1 MNEKIFVG
9 VDCHKKTIA
18 CYVNGKF
25 KEVSTTTNGF
35 KQALKWAP
43 KYCCWAI
50 EGAYHYGLTFATFL
64 LEQGCEVYEFNA
76 LATAKARSALSVA
89 GEKNDYGDAK
99 AISIFAP
106 QMKKLQ
112 KVSVKTIKLSRLLT
126 QRKLFVKQRVELINN
141 LKAKFIQK
149 GFDKLPYKNMATKR
163 AIKWLL
169 NNEETEINT
178 IGKLL
183 KGIEDVVSEL
193 DVEIEQLTPE
203 KAKELTKL
211 TGIGSL
217 TASTIYAQ
225 TKDKNMT
232 KAQFA
237 SYCGVSPVPN
247 SSGQKDGHRNNKRGD
262 RVLNSILFSIS
273 NHQAKYDKE
282 GSKYFLKKLTEGKT
296 KRHAKKCLS
305 RQICNQIWKIL
316 FKDSFVTI
324 S

>member
-1 MNEKIFVG
+1 
-9 VDCHKKTIA
+9 
-18 CYVNGKF
+18 
-25 KEVSTTTNGF
+25 
-35 KQALKWAP
+35 
-43 KYCCWAI
+43 
-50 EGAYHYGLTFATFL
+50 
-64 LEQGCEVYEFNA
+64 
-76 LATAKARSALSVA
+76 
-89 GEKNDYGDAK
+89 
-99 AISIFAP
+99 
-106 QMKKLQ
+106 
-112 KVSVKTIKLSRLLT
+112 
-126 QRKLFVKQRVELINN
+126 
-141 LKAKFIQK
+141 
-149 GFDKLPYKNMATKR
+149 MATKR